1 MKNDELLAAFERAEI
16 RSYQFVAQVQTVTDE
31 IYESGGS
38 EESDDEVGDVDG
50 SGITRGARS
59 ERTGN
64 SLPYRPTDFSRK
76 NSNKNLYTPTNKSL
90 FYLKIIHSCLGIS
103 TAAFYPQKKRTMNK
117 TTAETNIAGESHVA
131 TPETFI
137 H

>member
-1 MKNDELLAAFERAEI
+1 MKNDKLLAAFERAEI

-50 SGITRGARS
+50 SGITRGAHS

-64 SLPYRPTDFSRK
+64 SLPYRPTDYSRI
-76 NSNKNLYTPTNKSL
+76 NSNKNL
-90 FYLKIIHSCLGIS
+90 
-103 TAAFYPQKKRTMNK
+103 
-117 TTAETNIAGESHVA
+117 
-131 TPETFI
+131 
-137 H
+137 